1 MTCGKIKDMLYA
13 EECGCG
19 NSEMMQPE
27 VKGNKGLCVGA
38 ETMVSGSLMWVCR
51 YSLWVIC
58 LFGTCIVFGPVILF
72 LTVIA
77 CNAYKI
83 SLSWI

>member
-1 MTCGKIKDMLYA
+1 MLYA

-19 NSEMMQPE
+19 NSEMMWPE
-27 VKGNKGLCVGA
+27 VKRYKGLCVGS
-38 ETMVSGSLMWVCR
+38 ETTVSDSLMWVCC

-58 LFGTCIVFGPVILF
+58 LFGTCIVFGPVILL

-77 CNAYKI
+77 CDDYKI

>member
-1 MTCGKIKDMLYA
+1 MTCGKIKEMLYA

-38 ETMVSGSLMWVCR
+38 ETMVSGSLM
-51 YSLWVIC
+51 
-58 LFGTCIVFGPVILF
+58 
-72 LTVIA
+72 
-77 CNAYKI
+77 
-83 SLSWI
+83 